1 MSNTMK
7 KIEKAEQMLLNPVLM
22 TQADFCY
29 TEQVDTEGDKL
40 IKTDDRRTYRDR
52 LLLPD
57 EQFQE
62 EDGELSD
69 SESIVINPAD
79 IGMKFSN

>member
-1 MSNTMK
+1 MK

-22 TQADFCY
+22 TQTDFCY